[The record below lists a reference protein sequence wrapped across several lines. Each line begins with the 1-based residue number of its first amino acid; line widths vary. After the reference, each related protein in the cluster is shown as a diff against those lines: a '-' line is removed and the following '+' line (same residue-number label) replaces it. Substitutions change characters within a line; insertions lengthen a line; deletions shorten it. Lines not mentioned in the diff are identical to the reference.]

1 MFRFL
6 NFTKRKWLI
15 HWLHTGL
22 QCLICWLTAAN
33 PPPICFGI
41 PHVKAAKACVKLAKI
56 SIKKGH
62 TGACAALEFKTFHA
76 TKGIPLGCFFFR
88 GDDGLD
94 IGTFLDSESLMLLL
108 GHLLQDAVVCFSCYD
123 SFELFLT
130 RKTKESQI
138 LSSNFDIMG
147 IHLFQQIWSLFQ
159 LSTPKWNK
167 FLYLKGICL
176 LKVLYFSSA
185 YFFRQCPGGWAWRR
199 EWKDNEGE
207 GPVRDCIGVYGF
219 KQLYSV
225 W

>member
-1 MFRFL
+1 MRKSNATGNYPTPPPLPPFIPLLEKVMFRFL

-15 HWLHTGL
+15 HLLHTGL

-94 IGTFLDSESLMLLL
+94 IGTFLDTESLMLLM
-108 GHLLQDAVVCFSCYD
+108 GHLLQDAVVCFSWYD

-138 LSSNFDIMG
+138 LSWVSTYFHKSEVCFSCL
-147 IHLFQQIWSLFQ
+147 HLNETSFYI
-159 LSTPKWNK
+159 
-167 FLYLKGICL
+167 
-176 LKVLYFSSA
+176 LKVYA
-185 YFFRQCPGGWAWRR
+185 R
-199 EWKDNEGE
+199 
-207 GPVRDCIGVYGF
+207 
-219 KQLYSV
+219 
-225 W
+225 